1 MQLVPICLLFI
12 NCSCFGSKT
21 PECHVDGIFVMS
33 HFFSRRVCYLKYNSQ
48 SKQQSLW
55 TSKCEFQLTAFF
67 YLLVSVLRN
76 WRHFLASSFFFSPGC
91 GCGRRQL
98 CDEGPPLLPLQ
109 SRGIRELQVT
119 RNKWWRLVVN
129 RIGTQRKSSTIVAK
143 KPQCRCVLW
152 LPIISDVC
160 SSEISTP
167 MQKLTSFVCVTI
179 RWNWFV
185 YRW

>member
-1 MQLVPICLLFI
+1 MFWFQNTGMSRGWNFCNVAFFFEARLLLKIQQPIKTTVAMNIKMWIPIDCILLLVGFGASELAPFSGFFLLLFSGLRLRPAAI
-12 NCSCFGSKT
+12 MWWGS
-21 PECHVDGIFVMS
+21 
-33 HFFSRRVCYLKYNSQ
+33 
-48 SKQQSLW
+48 
-55 TSKCEFQLTAFF
+55 
-67 YLLVSVLRN
+67 
-76 WRHFLASSFFFSPGC
+76 
-91 GCGRRQL
+91 
-98 CDEGPPLLPLQ
+98 PLLPLQ